1 MPRTSLKIVTA
12 ALIACAPPAF
22 AQDDVAI
29 DTVVA
34 TVNGAEITL
43 GHMLML
49 RTTLPEQYQ
58 QLPANV
64 LFDGILNQMIQQ
76 EALSQSENAEE
87 TDVVRLS
94 LENQRRALLSSQVM
108 SDFVPGEFSEADIQA
123 AYEAQYGNETGTE
136 YNASHILVE
145 TEEEAAALVT
155 ELEGGADF
163 AELAREKSAGPSGP
177 NGGSLGWFEAGQM
190 VAPFQAAV
198 ETLEAGEF
206 SAPVETQFGWHVVKL
221 NETRLKEAPALDTVR
236 DEIVNALSE
245 EAVANGIDAAVAEA
259 DVTRPGDALDPNVL
273 NRLDLLGTR

>member
-1 MPRTSLKIVTA
+1 MPRSSLKLVTA
-12 ALIACAPPAF
+12 ALIALAPPAL
-22 AQDDVAI
+22 AQDDVTA

-34 TVNGAEITL
+34 TVNGTEITL

-64 LFDGILNQMIQQ
+64 LFQGILDQMVQQ
-76 EALSQSENAEE
+76 EALAQTDSAEE

-108 SDFVPGEFSEADIQA
+108 ADLVPDEFSDAEIQD
-123 AYEAQYGNETGTE
+123 AYEAQFGNETGTE

-163 AELAREKSAGPSGP
+163 AELAREKSTGPSGP
-177 NGGSLGWFEAGQM
+177 NGGELGWFEAGQM

-198 ETLEAGEF
+198 ETLEAGEI
-206 SAPVETQFGWHVVKL
+206 SAPVQTQFGWHVVKL
-221 NETRLKEAPALDTVR
+221 NETRIKEAPALETVR
-236 DEIVNALSE
+236 EQIVDTLTQDAMQA
-245 EAVANGIDAAVAEA
+245 AVEGVVAEA
-259 DVTRPGDALDPNVL
+259 EVTRPGDDFDPEIL
-273 NRLDLLGTR
+273 NRMDLLGTR